1 MFRQYAMLDM
11 VQFTQITE
19 TMLVL
24 AEGGNQAEFIKPQS
38 RAYQASKQAVVRRG
52 RGRGDR
58 QGVAISENEDY
69 SLWIAQ

>member
-1 MFRQYAMLDM
+1 
-11 VQFTQITE
+11 
-19 TMLVL
+19 MLVL